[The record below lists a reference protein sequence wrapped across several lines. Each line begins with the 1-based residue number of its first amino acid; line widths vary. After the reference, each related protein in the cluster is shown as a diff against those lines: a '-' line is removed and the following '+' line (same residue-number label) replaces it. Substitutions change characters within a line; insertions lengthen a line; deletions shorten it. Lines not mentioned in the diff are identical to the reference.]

1 MKLSDLIPS
10 LQVQVNGPGGS
21 FFNVADEDGWLD
33 ALTNA
38 FWTGRLRGFFS
49 DYRISVVDDDTIVNV
64 VDDEV
69 EMDRMLAQVIVLYAS
84 YGVLKAKF
92 VELNTKTFAKA
103 GPVESERQ
111 KSAQLLT
118 ELLKQTWQELED
130 IREEAEL
137 AGYSGVARFADL
149 VLMRQDSYWV
159 N

>member
-1 MKLSDLIPS
+1 MRLSDLIPR

-21 FFNVADEDGWLD
+21 FFDVADEDGWLD
-33 ALTNA
+33 SLTNA
-38 FWTGRLRGFFS
+38 FWTGRLRGFFP
-49 DYRISVVDDDTIVNV
+49 DYRIGADGDSVVNVND
-64 VDDEV
+64 VDLELDET
-69 EMDRMLAQVIVLYAS
+69 LGQVIILYAA
-84 YGVLKAKF
+84 YGVLKAKLT
-92 VELNTKTFAKA
+92 ELNTKTFAKA

-130 IREEAEL
+130 IREEAES

-149 VLMRQDSYWV
+149 VLMRSNQYWV